1 MRKTTGIMN
10 SYSMHSGVLTMI
22 TSYKKLWKLLIDKDL
37 KKKDLAQMANISNY
51 TITKLTRGENV
62 TTDVLGKI
70 CKALNC
76 SVEDIMEFV
85 NIEEDQ

>member
-10 SYSMHSGVLTMI
+10 LYSMHSGVLTMI

-51 TITKLTRGENV
+51 MITKLTRGENV

-85 NIEEDQ
+85 NIEEDK